1 MVEELHV
8 TPLTNT
14 VQLRPTLSYID
25 KSDEKEKASMK
36 RAQQEEVK
44 EEPKA
49 PVGKPQTVQVNSKL
63 QLARIIFHT
72 KHLSKPFLIDVCHQC
87 RK

>member
-1 MVEELHV
+1 LTRFILDELHV

-25 KSDEKEKASMK
+25 KSDEKEKASAK

-44 EEPKA
+44 QEKVKPAGKA
-49 PVGKPQTVQVNSKL
+49 QTVQVSKTIL
-63 QLARIIFHT
+63 
-72 KHLSKPFLIDVCHQC
+72 C
-87 RK
+87 RWYHFVTGNLFQFQTRCP

>member
-49 PVGKPQTVQVNSKL
+49 PVGKAQTVQVIPKVTTGET
-63 QLARIIFHT
+63 LA
-72 KHLSKPFLIDVCHQC
+72 KQLSKRFLIDVCH
-87 RK
+87 